1 MAQATIP
8 LDYNTLASHY
18 PARLA
23 KVGEFGGKLA
33 HADLRKVMDRCPG
46 TPCCVQVS
54 HALNMSGFR
63 IPAMVPGNRRRN
75 EPQKID
81 GVTYYYL
88 LAVDEMEKYLTDQ
101 FGPGELVRS
110 DSDKALQRKAAEVKA
125 ALKDRKGILVMRQG
139 FAGIHT
145 ELWDGTSFHQKDM
158 AVDALLTQ
166 PRVLFWECT
175 LAVTTWLSGYVGH

>member
-8 LDYNTLASHY
+8 LDYEVLASHY

-33 HADLRKVMDRCPG
+33 HPDLRKLMEDNPG

-54 HALNMSGFR
+54 HAINMAGFR
-63 IPAMVPGNRRRN
+63 IPSQIPGARRKYAPR
-75 EPQKID
+75 KI
-81 GVTYYYL
+81 GGIVYYYI

-101 FGPGELVRS
+101 FGPGELVR
-110 DSDKALQRKAAEVKA
+110 DESDKKLQRKAAEVKS

-139 FAGIHT
+139 YAGIHT
-145 ELWDGTSFHQKDM
+145 ELWNGSSFHQKDM

-175 LAVTTWLSGYVGH
+175 LAVPTWLSGYMGH